1 MKRSEGIVEIL
12 EAFDLAGSYRAAAEL
27 AGCSHHTVA
36 RYVRLRASGRVMTE
50 RAIRDRL
57 IDGYLAKVEEWVERS
72 HGKVRA
78 DVAHDKL
85 LALGFEGS
93 ERTTRRA
100 VAKAKHAF
108 AAGHRRVYRPWIP
121 EPGMWPCVGYGRG
134 ERIRADTPSRSLLI
148 PVTNV
153 PTSASSDAAP
163 RFGQHQAVARAFS
176 RPSRIRSRP
185 YSKSSP

>member
-1 MKRSEGIVEIL
+1 MKEGRLKKAEGVVEIL

-50 RAIRDRL
+50 RAVRDRL

-93 ERTTRRA
+93 AE
-100 VAKAKHAF
+100 F
-108 AAGHRRVYRPWIP
+108 AAGELAI
-121 EPGMWPCVGYGRG
+121 
-134 ERIRADTPSRSLLI
+134 
-148 PVTNV
+148 
-153 PTSASSDAAP
+153 
-163 RFGQHQAVARAFS
+163 
-176 RPSRIRSRP
+176 
-185 YSKSSP
+185 